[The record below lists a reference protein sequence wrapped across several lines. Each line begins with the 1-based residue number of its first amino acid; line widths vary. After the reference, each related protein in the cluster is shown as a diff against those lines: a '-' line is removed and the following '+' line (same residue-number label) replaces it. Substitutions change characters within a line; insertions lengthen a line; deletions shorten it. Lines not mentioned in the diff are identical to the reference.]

1 MNSSAALSIVA
12 DNDPG
17 IVTLD
22 DGSLSLTIPAE
33 TSFEDWQAIG
43 RRLFARER
51 VINWWIGDW
60 WAFGEHRYGE
70 RAKMAAEGIWG
81 LSFGG
86 LQNLGSISRSFET
99 SRRREDVSFTHHAE
113 VAALPPAD
121 GDALLEQAASEKIPC
136 AKLRT
141 IARLRKI
148 DLGLLQVADANHDD
162 RETKAMKKLQFLW
175 NGETKEVREYLAD
188 AIAEAAEAGY
198 EDIDLC

>member
-81 LSFGG
+81 LSFST
-86 LQNLGSISRSFET
+86 LVTYGSVSRSFET
-99 SRRREDVSFTHHAE
+99 ARRLAHVPFSAHQE
-113 VAALPPAD
+113 VAVLPPAEA
-121 GDALLEQAASEKIPC
+121 DALLTKAGEESLSVRDVRKAAM
-136 AKLRT
+136 
-141 IARLRKI
+141 LRKVALGI
-148 DLGLLQVADANHDD
+148 IRPRDDVQDDPDYAALKAIAAYWNRANRDVREQFLDMANEADLGVI
-162 RETKAMKKLQFLW
+162 
-175 NGETKEVREYLAD
+175 EV
-188 AIAEAAEAGY
+188 
-198 EDIDLC
+198 